1 MNEFNDPILSVEED
15 ILDICRIDYYYRHFY
30 YLRSA
35 IK

>member
-1 MNEFNDPILSVEED
+1 MNEFNDPTLSVEEALMD
-15 ILDICRIDYYYRHFY
+15 IYRIDYYYRHFF